1 MISKIFKKL
10 QSVLVN
16 NNPTDIILGRI
27 FYGNNA
33 SFISNFRG
41 RFLLNINR
49 KNIKFSTLEALQLD
63 KEGWLKINKC
73 NDLKIIEKIKF
84 KFQNQIKKV
93 EFDSSG
99 RFDFSSMGNPNFFN
113 DFPETL
119 CLFNNKIQKYL
130 CDYYQNKFTITNVHI
145 YRILKPNNKLKNNYK
160 LYGGTASWHNDGSN
174 VDTLK
179 VFIPLDVIG
188 VHDGPMEFISKSTTK
203 KIIRN
208 NIATFSQE
216 KISKKIVKTE
226 FHKMLFQKDDAY
238 IINTNECMHRATS
251 PNSDYRDLLVY
262 YCASSKENFTSDWH
276 LKAVNNIY

>member
-10 QSVLVN
+10 QRVLVKN
-16 NNPTDIILGRI
+16 NLIDIILGRI

-33 SFISNFRG
+33 SFICNFRG

-49 KNIKFSTLEALQLD
+49 KNIKFTTPEALQLD
-63 KEGWLKINKC
+63 KEGWLKLNEC
-73 NDLKIIEKIKF
+73 NNIKIINDIKL
-84 KFQNQIKKV
+84 KFQDKIKKV

-99 RFDFSSMGNPNFFN
+99 RFDYSSINNLNFFK

-119 CLFNNKIQKYL
+119 SLLNNKILKYL
-130 CDYYQNKFTITNVHI
+130 SDYYKNKFTITNVHI
-145 YRILKPNNKLKNNYK
+145 YRILKPNDKLKNNCK
-160 LYGGTASWHNDGSN
+160 LYGATASWHNDGSN

-179 VFIPLDVIG
+179 VFIPLDTIG
-188 VHDGPMEFISKSTTK
+188 VDDGPMEFISKSITN
-203 KIIRN
+203 KIIKN
-208 NIATFSQE
+208 NIINFSQE
-216 KISKKIVKTE
+216 KISEEIIKCE
-226 FHKMLFQKDDAY
+226 FIKMLFQKDDAY